1 MNALWTACKR
11 LALASI
17 GSVMR
22 GEVLGNLAGYGLATD
37 RLRIGDG
44 AAWMRREIELAKLRA
59 AWRHY
64 RRWLWLPALVWPA
77 LLAWRFGPNL
87 ASLAQDPAALRVF
100 VQELGWQGPL
110 ALILI
115 NAAQILVAPIPGYVM
130 QAAAGYLYGAWWGG
144 VYGALGLL
152 VGAMLAMALARV
164 YGRPLVER
172 VVGQERLAQW
182 ERVSFSTS
190 TLVWFVILVTPTGDV
205 PYFLAGLSHV
215 SFRKI
220 FLLTLLIRVP
230 TTFVVA
236 AAGAGTWFLTGWQLA
251 LLIGGLG
258 LVLLFFV
265 RFQDRFA
272 GLVDRQV
279 QRRLSEEE
287 VS

>member
-1 MNALWTACKR
+1 
-11 LALASI
+11 
-17 GSVMR
+17 
-22 GEVLGNLAGYGLATD
+22 
-37 RLRIGDG
+37 
-44 AAWMRREIELAKLRA
+44 MRREIELAKLRE
-59 AWRHY
+59 AWR
-64 RRWLWLPALVWPA
+64 RFSRWIWLPALVWLA

-87 ASLAQDPAALRVF
+87 VSLAQDPAALRLF

-110 ALILI
+110 ALVLI
-115 NAAQILVAPIPGYVM
+115 NAAQILVAPLPGYVM

-152 VGAMLAMALARV
+152 LGAMLAMTLARV

-172 VVGQERLAQW
+172 VVGQERMAQW
-182 ERVSFSTS
+182 ERVTFSTS

-205 PYFLAGLSHV
+205 PYFLAGLAHV

-236 AAGAGTWFLTGWQLA
+236 AAGAGTWLLTGWQLA

-258 LVLLFFV
+258 LVLLLFF
-265 RFQDRFA
+265 RYQDRLA

-287 VS
+287 MS

>member
-1 MNALWTACKR
+1 
-11 LALASI
+11 
-17 GSVMR
+17 
-22 GEVLGNLAGYGLATD
+22 
-37 RLRIGDG
+37 
-44 AAWMRREIELAKLRA
+44 MRREIELAKLRE
-59 AWRHY
+59 AWRRY

-77 LLAWRFGPNL
+77 LLIWRFGPNL

-152 VGAMLAMALARV
+152 AGAMLAMVLARV
-164 YGRPLVER
+164 YGRPQVER